1 MRVLEGGEIYLLDRH
16 LERLSRSARHFSF
29 TLDAAKTRDD
39 ILKSAPRQAA
49 CLRLMLSKEG
59 VVTLQQMPLP
69 TAYAK
74 RVKLS
79 SIRVN
84 SNHEFLFHKT
94 TNRGVYEAARR
105 ECDDETDALLSNER
119 GEITETTIM
128 NVAVFRD
135 GRWITPQV
143 SCGLLSG
150 VMREELLARGEI
162 VEGVI
167 QASELQPGEVIR
179 CFNALR
185 GVCEAPFSDELWN
198 RLNEA

>member
-1 MRVLEGGEIYLLDRH
+1 M
-16 LERLSRSARHFSF
+16 
-29 TLDAAKTRDD
+29 
-39 ILKSAPRQAA
+39 
-49 CLRLMLSKEG
+49 
-59 VVTLQQMPLP
+59 QQMPLP
-69 TAYAK
+69 AAYAK
-74 RVKLS
+74 RVRLS

-84 SNHEFLFHKT
+84 SNDEFLFHKT
-94 TNRGVYEAARR
+94 TNRGVYEAAHR

-135 GRWITPQV
+135 GRWITPHV

-150 VMREELLARGEI
+150 VMREELLALGEI

-167 QASELQPGEVIR
+167 QARDLQPGEVIR

-185 GVCEAPFSDELWN
+185 GV
-198 RLNEA
+198 NEAQFD

>member
-1 MRVLEGGEIYLLDRH
+1 MRVLEGGEVYLLSRH

-29 TLDAAKTRDD
+29 TLDPAKTRDD
-39 ILKSAPRQAA
+39 ILKSVPRQAA
-49 CLRLMLSKEG
+49 CLRLTLSKEG
-59 VVTLQQMPLP
+59 VVTLQQIQLP
-69 TAYAK
+69 AAYAAQ
-74 RVKLS
+74 VKLS

-84 SNHEFLFHKT
+84 SNDEFLFHKT

-105 ECDDETDALLSNER
+105 ECADETDALLSNER

-135 GRWITPQV
+135 GRWITPPV

-150 VMREELLARGEI
+150 VMREELLDRGEI
-162 VEGVI
+162 VECVI
-167 QASELQPGEVIR
+167 QASDLQPGEVIR

-185 GVCEAPFSDELWN
+185 GICHAKI
-198 RLNEA
+198 AK

>member
-1 MRVLEGGEIYLLDRH
+1 MRVLEGGEVYLLDRH
-16 LERLSRSARHFSF
+16 LGRLSRSARHFSF
-29 TLDAAKTRDD
+29 TLDPAKTRDD
-39 ILKSAPRQAA
+39 ILKSTPCQAA
-49 CLRLMLSKEG
+49 CLRLTLSKEG

-69 TAYAK
+69 AAYATQ
-74 RVKLS
+74 VKLS
-79 SIRVN
+79 SIHVN
-84 SNHEFLFHKT
+84 SNDDFLFHKT

-135 GRWITPQV
+135 GRWITPPV

-150 VMREELLARGEI
+150 VMREELLDRGEI
-162 VEGVI
+162 VEGI
-167 QASELQPGEVIR
+167 IHARELQPGEVIR

-185 GVCEAPFSDELWN
+185 GICHAKI
-198 RLNEA
+198 AK

>member
-1 MRVLEGGEIYLLDRH
+1 VRVLEGGEVYLLDRH
-16 LERLSRSARHFSF
+16 LERLTRSARHFSF
-29 TLDAAKTRDD
+29 SLDLAKTRDD
-39 ILKSAPRQAA
+39 ILKAAPRGAA
-49 CLRLMLSKEG
+49 CLRLTLSKEG

-69 TAYAK
+69 AAYAK
-74 RVKLS
+74 RVRLS

-84 SNHEFLFHKT
+84 SNDEFLFHKT
-94 TNRGVYEAARR
+94 TNRGVYEAAHR

-135 GRWITPQV
+135 GRWITPHV

-150 VMREELLARGEI
+150 VMREELLALGEI

-167 QASELQPGEVIR
+167 QARDLQPGEVIR

-185 GVCEAPFSDELWN
+185 GV
-198 RLNEA
+198 NEAQFD

>member
-1 MRVLEGGEIYLLDRH
+1 MRVLKGGEVYLLDRH
-16 LERLSRSARHFSF
+16 LERLGRSARHFSF
-29 TLDAAKTRDD
+29 SLDLAKTRDD
-39 ILKSAPRQAA
+39 ILKSTPRRAA
-49 CLRLMLSKEG
+49 CLRLTLSKEG
-59 VVTLQQMPLP
+59 VVTMQQMPLP
-69 TAYAK
+69 AAYAK
-74 RVKLS
+74 LVRLS

-84 SNHEFLFHKT
+84 SNDEFLFHKT

-128 NVAVFRD
+128 NVAVLRD
-135 GRWITPQV
+135 GRWITPAV

-162 VEGVI
+162 VEGVV
-167 QASELQPGEVIR
+167 QARDLQPGEVIR

-185 GVCEAPFSDELWN
+185 GV
-198 RLNEA
+198 NEARFEIPNLKL